1 MLARYVPVCAVI
13 TAILTAG
20 LSCSGQSGGPGPTT
34 PDLVSGAAIRPVPG
48 SRLLLSVGRISV
60 DIPSGRAEVIPF
72 RRAPSHLNVV
82 QWLEKNPCSDCVRVA
97 DISVHSDGTVDLDI
111 ALRHPFSSLNFTCF
125 DVRGI
130 LMFGGSLTFP
140 TAGLN
145 APDRD
150 LGDGELLNADGY
162 TTLYNPLTSGHGME
176 SYLKGELASDP
187 PPSCILN
194 AFRRF
199 TSKGSGNLRNAF
211 YAEDEVT
218 VRYTINPPAPFVFA
232 YAVDA
237 CWAPPTTK
245 PVEDPMTDFP
255 PEANC
260 PEPWR
265 ILISDLGPGLDTE
278 YGQTRLQIDVYDH
291 QDSVNS
297 PPRIEA
303 PSLFEGIVTADLKG
317 VYQGSRRY
325 EAVIQ
330 NQKNASPGQHKCLV
344 CVESDEN
351 DPAAKPWLNL
361 TAYQIASV
369 TVTGTPINPV
379 DITPGGLHVEPVEV
393 AVEGDTAFFACGND
407 GLHIFDISD
416 PLNPVWIARLEGAVD
431 YVTVSGGYAYLTS
444 EFGSWMGI
452 AAIDP
457 PGSAHFVSGI
467 EAGGNC
473 VAISGDYAYVG
484 GYDGPSIV
492 DISSPESPSIVKQIG
507 LPYTSDV
514 AVSGGYAYATTS
526 EYDQT
531 LVVIDV
537 DPPGEASIVKKVKL
551 DHPGGYVEVSGD
563 CAYVTIGSKWGSSAL
578 GLYIVD
584 INPPSDAHVI
594 KTCGTLGQ
602 PYSLMLRDGYAFLST
617 EYADIEVIDID
628 PLADAHTVAL
638 AELPQQAQSIA
649 LRDDL
654 AYLAAGEDGI
664 LVCDIDPLES
674 IHVVWNSLVLH
685 ESVTIAVSD
694 GHVLLGTPPYGLQ
707 IVDIDPPYKARL
719 VGDIELPDDPRDIAV
734 CDGYA
739 YLADGGGDLQ
749 VVDIDPPDSACVVGF
764 LPVEGSVNRVAVS
777 GSTLCSLS
785 YAGGA
790 SSLRVLRLG
799 PSGSVSPVSVIAL
812 PQGADSLVVAGGYT
826 YCSGGWPCS
835 LQIIDIDPPE
845 SAAIVSTLDV
855 YARICAV
862 SGGYA
867 YLAADSDD
875 VLVVD
880 VTSPQSPALAETI
893 SLPESCRDIRVSGG
907 YAYALGDTNLYVI
920 DIDPLDSAS
929 VIASCP
935 VADYSAAGLE
945 ISGRYAYIG
954 GSAGLQIIRLW

>member
-13 TAILTAG
+13 TVILTAG
-20 LSCSGQSGGPGPTT
+20 LSCSGQGGGPGPTT
-34 PDLVSGAAIRPVPG
+34 PDLVSGAAIRPDPG
-48 SRLLLSVGRISV
+48 PRLLLSVGRISV

-82 QWLEKNPCSDCVRVA
+82 QWLEQNPCSDCVRVA
-97 DISVHSDGTVDLDI
+97 DVSVHSDGTVDLDI
-111 ALRHPFSSLNFTCF
+111 ALRHPFSSLNFTSF

-140 TAGLN
+140 TAGMN
-145 APDRD
+145 VPDRI

-176 SYLKGELASDP
+176 SYLKGELASEP

-199 TSKGSGNLRNAF
+199 TSEGSGNSRNAF
-211 YAEDEVT
+211 YAADEVT
-218 VRYTINPPAPFVFA
+218 VRYTIIPPAPFVFA

-237 CWAPPTTK
+237 CWAPPITK

-278 YGQTRLQIDVYDH
+278 NGQTRLQIDVYNH

-317 VYQGSRRY
+317 VYQGARRY

-351 DPAAKPWLNL
+351 DPAGKPWLNL

-369 TVTGTPINPV
+369 TVTGIPINPV
-379 DITPGGLHVEPVEV
+379 DITPGGLHVEPLDV

-416 PLNPVWIARLEGAVD
+416 PLSPIWIARLEGGID
-431 YVTVSGGYAYLTS
+431 HVTVSGGYAYVSGGGL
-444 EFGSWMGI
+444 EI
-452 AAIDP
+452 ADIDP
-457 PGSAHFVSGI
+457 PETAHYVASI
-467 EAGGNC
+467 PAGGNGIA
-473 VAISGDYAYVG
+473 VSGDYAYAC
-484 GYDGPSIV
+484 GYDDLSII
-492 DISSPESPSIVKQIG
+492 DISSPESPSIVKQIA
-507 LPYTSDV
+507 LAYEVTDV
-514 AVSGGYAYATTS
+514 AVSDGYAYATTGS
-526 EYDQT
+526 WDQS

-537 DPPGEASIVKKVKL
+537 DPPEEAYRVKNVKL
-551 DHPGGYVEVSGD
+551 NHPGGYVEVSGD
-563 CAYVTIGSKWGSSAL
+563 YAYATLLADSWWGPGV
-578 GLYIVD
+578 GLHVVD
-584 INPPSDAHVI
+584 ISSPSAAHVI
-594 KTCGTLGQ
+594 KTCGTLGT
-602 PYSLMLRDGYAFLST
+602 PSSLTLRDGYAFLST

-628 PLADAHTVAL
+628 PLADAHTVAT

-664 LVCDIDPLES
+664 LVCDIDPLDS

-685 ESVTIAVSD
+685 GSVTIAVSD
-694 GHVLLGTPPYGLQ
+694 GYVLTGIGLEGLQ
-707 IVDIDPPYKARL
+707 IIDVEPPYKARL
-719 VGDIELPDDPRDIAV
+719 VGDVKLAHTPYDIAFS
-734 CDGYA
+734 DGYA
-739 YLADGGGDLQ
+739 YLAMGSGDLQ
-749 VVDIDPPDSACVVGF
+749 VVDIDPPDSACLVGSF
-764 LPVEGSVNRVAVS
+764 PAQGEVTEVEVS
-777 GSTLCSLS
+777 GTAVCALASTSDS
-785 YAGGA
+785 W
-790 SSLRVLRLG
+790 RLHLAEMG
-799 PSGSVSPVSVIAL
+799 PSGSISQICAMPLEKLTDALTVS
-812 PQGADSLVVAGGYT
+812 DGYA
-826 YCSGGWPCS
+826 YCSGGWPFN

-845 SAAIVSTLDV
+845 SAIIVSTLDV
-855 YARICAV
+855 NGQVCAV

-867 YLAADSDD
+867 YLATGDI
-875 VLVVD
+875 VVVD
-880 VTSPQSPALAETI
+880 VSSPESPALAETI
-893 SLPESCRDIRVSGG
+893 YLPDSCQDIRVSGG
-907 YAYALGDTNLYVI
+907 YAYALGATSLYVI
-920 DIDPLDSAS
+920 DIDPIDSAS

-935 VADYSAAGLE
+935 VVEYPSEMLAV
-945 ISGRYAYIG
+945 SGRYAYIG